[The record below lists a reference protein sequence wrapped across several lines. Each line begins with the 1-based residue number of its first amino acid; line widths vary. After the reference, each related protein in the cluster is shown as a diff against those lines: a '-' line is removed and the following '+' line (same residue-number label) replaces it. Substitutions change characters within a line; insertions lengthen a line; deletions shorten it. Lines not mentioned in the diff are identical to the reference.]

1 MNLQIFLARFNDLKA
16 KGFVESKRKGP
27 TGVGHTLEAELGI
40 AENNIALPDLSG
52 AELKAHRVESAS
64 MITLFTFNRNAWQMP
79 PLEAI
84 RQFGNRDKNGRFG
97 LYYTMSLIPN
107 SIGLYLHIAD
117 DSVAVRHIDG
127 AEIAKWNLDRLAE
140 RFLEKIPAMIL
151 VSAKTEE
158 RDGVEY
164 FHYMRARLLKNTSA
178 DVLRQQ
184 FQEQNIVM
192 DLRLHD
198 KGTSARNHGTG
209 FRAREDRLP
218 FLFSEMKIIA

>member
-1 MNLQIFLARFNDLKA
+1 
-16 KGFVESKRKGP
+16 
-27 TGVGHTLEAELGI
+27 
-40 AENNIALPDLSG
+40 
-52 AELKAHRVESAS
+52 

-79 PLEAI
+79 QLEAI
-84 RQFGNRDKNGRFG
+84 RQFGSRDKNGRLG

-107 SIGLYLHIAD
+107 SAGLYLHITD
-117 DSVAVRHIDG
+117 DSAVVRHIDG

-140 RFLEKIPAMIL
+140 RFLKKIPAMIL

-158 RDGVEY
+158 RDDVEY

-184 FQEQNIVM
+184 FQEQNIVV

-218 FLFSEMKIIA
+218 FLFSETKIIA